1 VRTVLTRFFAPIEY
15 LNTGYF
21 ALVMATG
28 IVSIAYS
35 LRGFSTISEILFV
48 IDIAAYIALVIL
60 YILRIFVFPQKVW
73 GDLTNAGKVFGYLT
87 FVAGTDVLGTRFA
100 LSGVYG
106 VSVWLG
112 LIALVSWAVLM
123 YFVLVFLLF
132 YNHRPIEEV
141 INGSWLIA
149 TVSAESL
156 STIATALV
164 PHLPAYRE
172 VLLFVACSFWGLG
185 IVLYFIFITLIL
197 YRFFFYP
204 ITSRALSP
212 PYWINMGA
220 MAITTLAGS
229 RLVLYPFGTKF
240 LVFIQPFVEGLTIVG
255 WVWGTWWIPFLI
267 LMGIWKYFVLR
278 EPLSTDPALWSMVFP
293 VGMYTVCCTT
303 MSEIPGLHIVHRLV
317 TPGLVASAIAWTS
330 IAITLFI
337 RISGGFRR
345 MNE

>member
-1 VRTVLTRFFAPIEY
+1 
-15 LNTGYF
+15 
-21 ALVMATG
+21 MATG
-28 IVSIAYS
+28 IVSIAYY
-35 LRGFSTISEILFV
+35 LRGFLAISEVLFV
-48 IDIAAYIALVIL
+48 IDIAAYVLLVVL
-60 YILRIFVFPQKVW
+60 YTMRTFVFPCRVW

-100 LSGVYG
+100 LSGQFE
-106 VSVWLG
+106 VSLWLG
-112 LIALVSWAVLM
+112 VVALASWACLM

-132 YNHRPIEEV
+132 YNQKPIEAV

-156 STIATALV
+156 STIATSLV
-164 PHLPAYRE
+164 GHISQYHEP
-172 VLLFVACSFWGLG
+172 LLFVAFSFWGLG

-204 ITSRALSP
+204 ITSKALSP

-229 RLVLYPFGTKF
+229 RLILYPFETKF
-240 LVFIQPFVEGLTIVG
+240 LVFVQPFVQGVTIIG

-267 LMGIWKYFVLR
+267 LMGIWKYIVLH

-303 MSEIPGLHIVHRLV
+303 MSEIPGLHIVHWLI
-317 TPGLVASAIAWTS
+317 TPGLIASALAWTS
-330 IAITLFI
+330 VAITLFI
-337 RISGGFRR
+337 RVSSGFKR
-345 MNE
+345 MSEL